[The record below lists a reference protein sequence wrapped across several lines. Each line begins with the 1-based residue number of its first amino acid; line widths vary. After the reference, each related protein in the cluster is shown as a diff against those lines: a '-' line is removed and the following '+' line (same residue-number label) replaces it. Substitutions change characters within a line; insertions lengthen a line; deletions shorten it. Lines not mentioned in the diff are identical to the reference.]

1 MAAVAARSCLRSAT
15 TSTRSAAARFF
26 AGAKP
31 KASTS
36 PFRPS
41 SQGPPRVFRLYK
53 RISVSIPTRIT
64 FLRFIYMSI
73 YVCTRSPVEMRS
85 ISAASMLPYHTATAS
100 ALLTSMLS
108 VSPRSH
114 AWTPEGT
121 LISKYTYM
129 KLFVCTS
136 LLS

>member
-41 SQGPPRVFRLYK
+41 SQGPPRVFR
-53 RISVSIPTRIT
+53 
-64 FLRFIYMSI
+64 
-73 YVCTRSPVEMRS
+73 SPVEMRS
-85 ISAASMLPYHTATAS
+85 ISSASMLPYHAATAS

-114 AWTPEGT
+114 AWTPEGGIHVHG
-121 LISKYTYM
+121 LD
-129 KLFVCTS
+129 LFVGS
-136 LLS
+136 RLLAFIIKDVAKRQV